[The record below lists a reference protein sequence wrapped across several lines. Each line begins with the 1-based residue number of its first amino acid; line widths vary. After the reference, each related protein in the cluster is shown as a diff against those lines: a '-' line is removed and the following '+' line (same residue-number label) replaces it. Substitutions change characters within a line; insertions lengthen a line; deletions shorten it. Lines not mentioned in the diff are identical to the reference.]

1 MTRPWLFS
9 RSVDLGVF
17 GGSAIVALIAVAAG
31 IRLGV
36 TDDTPAW
43 AWIAAVLFVDVA
55 HVHAT
60 LFRTYLDRGE
70 LQRRPL
76 LYTFVPLA
84 CFVIAFA
91 LYQSGALLFWRCAA
105 YLAVFHFVRQQ
116 YGWVALYRSRAGER
130 DRFGWFIDTTAI
142 YASTLYP
149 LLWWHTHLPRSFWWF
164 VPNDF
169 ALQLP
174 PIVMTIA
181 APLYWL
187 ALIAYAARSIA
198 RGVPN
203 PGKDVVVMTTALCW
217 YVGIIALN
225 SDYAFTVTNVV
236 IHGVPYFALIYFYGR
251 AHGSPE
257 SVTQQLLRRGPF
269 ALLGIV
275 WVLAFIEE
283 AAWDHTLWHE
293 HPQFFGQGFS
303 LESVAS
309 WLVPLLAVPQLTH
322 YVLDGFIWKRRSAQ
336 PLFVTSA
343 PAVVAAGAARLAP
356 ENL

>member
-130 DRFGWFIDTTAI
+130 D
-142 YASTLYP
+142 
-149 LLWWHTHLPRSFWWF
+149 
-164 VPNDF
+164 
-169 ALQLP
+169 
-174 PIVMTIA
+174 
-181 APLYWL
+181 
-187 ALIAYAARSIA
+187 
-198 RGVPN
+198 
-203 PGKDVVVMTTALCW
+203 
-217 YVGIIALN
+217 
-225 SDYAFTVTNVV
+225 
-236 IHGVPYFALIYFYGR
+236 
-251 AHGSPE
+251 
-257 SVTQQLLRRGPF
+257 
-269 ALLGIV
+269 
-275 WVLAFIEE
+275 
-283 AAWDHTLWHE
+283 
-293 HPQFFGQGFS
+293 
-303 LESVAS
+303 
-309 WLVPLLAVPQLTH
+309 
-322 YVLDGFIWKRRSAQ
+322 
-336 PLFVTSA
+336 
-343 PAVVAAGAARLAP
+343 
-356 ENL
+356 